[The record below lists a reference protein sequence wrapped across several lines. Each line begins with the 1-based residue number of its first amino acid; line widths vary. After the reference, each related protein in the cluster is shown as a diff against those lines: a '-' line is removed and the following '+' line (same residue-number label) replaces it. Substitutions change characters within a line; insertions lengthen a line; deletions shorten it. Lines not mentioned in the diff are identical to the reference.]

1 MPPLRAAPA
10 PLVEAVDVL
19 ELGRDDEPAV
29 LGGNAPAAVLLHGE
43 ETEVDREEVPVPGR
57 EKQVAVEV
65 VEGVPAVLAV
75 GPKDIAPFPFLAPD
89 EFEARLQDE
98 RAVGADDAHAR
109 LGRGL
114 GAAFLEFARAKV
126 AEGQRLGAVWTE
138 IARAVALADR
148 RDALGEGPGER
159 ELRRHR
165 PRAVGTEVAPAL
177 RGDGSRKE
185 NRGVRRRSRAVHC
198 GREREVAGCGVT

>member
-1 MPPLRAAPA
+1 MGRLENGEQTIGKGVDAIEAKRQRRPSLAVDGAPFAVAAGCGEIAEERSRVVDVRREDDPPLAVEEDRRSVVPPLRAAPA
-10 PLVEAVDVL
+10 PFVEAVDVL
-19 ELGRDDEPAV
+19 ELGWDDVPAV

-126 AEGQRLGAVWTE
+126 AEG
-138 IARAVALADR
+138 
-148 RDALGEGPGER
+148 
-159 ELRRHR
+159 
-165 PRAVGTEVAPAL
+165 
-177 RGDGSRKE
+177 
-185 NRGVRRRSRAVHC
+185 
-198 GREREVAGCGVT
+198 